1 MRADAIPHLI
11 RAAGDDAVRA
21 YRGYF
26 DSRGRSR
33 NTRRLY
39 ASHSRRFF
47 EWAGR
52 RGLTLTT
59 IDAAA
64 LAAYAREVAA
74 TKSRME
80 ASIYLTP
87 VRGVFRALADA
98 GALAE
103 NPCAV
108 KIPIPL
114 PQEPAAGTQPPMPRT
129 PEEWQAAV
137 DAADMALAVDSL
149 MQYGLIEATDGD
161 FAVNGDRCNEILDR
175 GRSLG
180 YTPSRAS
187 PG

>member
-1 MRADAIPHLI
+1 MARDPIPALI
-11 RAAGDDAVRA
+11 AAAGDDAVRA

-26 DSRGRSR
+26 DSPGRSR
-33 NTRRLY
+33 NT
-39 ASHSRRFF
+39 RRFF

-74 TKSRME
+74 NKSRME

-114 PQEPAAGTQPPMPRT
+114 PQEPAAAGAQAPMPRT

-161 FAVNGDRCNEILDR
+161 FAVNGDRCYEILDR

-180 YTPSRAS
+180 YTPSRTS